1 VQTSE
6 PFTPLVEARGLTKRF
21 KVPTGTL
28 LAVDHVSLS
37 INSGE
42 VLGLVG
48 ESGSGKSTLSRMLLR
63 LTPLNAG
70 EIWFAG
76 RPLLQLRGRAL
87 QEIRRQMQI
96 VFQDPFS
103 SFDPR
108 MTVGQSVAEGL
119 YFLPRDRRRARVAE
133 LLELVGLSPDQMRRY
148 PHEFSGGQ
156 RQRLAIARAL
166 APNPRF
172 VIADEPVSALDI
184 SIQAQILNLF
194 RGLQRQL
201 GLTYLFV
208 AHDLAVVHHIA
219 DRVMVMYRGRVVEDT
234 DKTALFARPHHPYT
248 QLLLAAAVEVVG
260 LSGKTGAG
268 GSGPEGREEGRG
280 CAFAPRCP
288 LADTGCRSTPPPLRE
303 VRPGHMAACFKAEQA
318 AALMV
323 AGTSEEGQGMA
334 HG

>member
-1 VQTSE
+1 ME
-6 PFTPLVEARGLTKRF
+6 PSSPLVEARDLTKRF

-28 LAVDHVSLS
+28 LAVDHVSFR
-37 INSGE
+37 IEPGE
-42 VLGLVG
+42 VVGLVG
-48 ESGSGKSTLSRMLLR
+48 ESGSGKSTLARLLLR
-63 LTPLNAG
+63 LIPLTEG
-70 EIWFAG
+70 TIRFEG
-76 RPLLQLRGRAL
+76 RPLLQSRGREL
-87 QEIRRQMQI
+87 QEIRRRMQI

-119 YFLPRDRRRARVAE
+119 YFLPRSRRGARVTE
-133 LLELVGLSPDQMRRY
+133 LLELVGLSPDQKDRY

-166 APNPRF
+166 GPGPRF

-184 SIQAQILNLF
+184 SIQAQMLNLF
-194 RGLQRQL
+194 RDLQRRL

-208 AHDLAVVHHIA
+208 GHDLAVVHHIA
-219 DRVMVMYRGRVVEDT
+219 DRVMVMYRGRVVEEAE
-234 DKTALFARPHHPYT
+234 KTALFARPHHPYT
-248 QLLLAAAVEVVG
+248 QLLLASAVEVVG

-268 GSGPEGREEGRG
+268 GSGPEGNQDTRG

-288 LADTGCRSTPPPLRE
+288 LADSGCREAPPPLRE
-303 VRPGHMAACFKAEQA
+303 VGAGHRAACFKAEQA
-318 AALMV
+318 AA
-323 AGTSEEGQGMA
+323 

>member
-1 VQTSE
+1 LRTAEASS
-6 PFTPLVEARGLTKRF
+6 PLVEGRDLTKRF

-28 LAVDHVSLS
+28 LAVDHVSLR
-37 INSGE
+37 IQPGE
-42 VLGLVG
+42 VVGLVG
-48 ESGSGKSTLSRMLLR
+48 ESGSGKSTLARILLR
-63 LTPLNAG
+63 LTPLNEG
-70 EIWFAG
+70 DIQFEG
-76 RPLLQLRGRAL
+76 RPLLQMRGRTL
-87 QEIRRQMQI
+87 QEIRRRMQI

-119 YFLPRDRRRARVAE
+119 YFLPRGKRRARVAE
-133 LLELVGLSPDQMRRY
+133 LLELVGLSPDQRDRY

-166 APNPRF
+166 APGPRF

-208 AHDLAVVHHIA
+208 GHDLAVIHHIA
-219 DRVMVMYRGRVVEDT
+219 DRVMVMYRGRVVEEAA
-234 DKTALFARPHHPYT
+234 KAALFARPHHPYT
-248 QLLLAAAVEVVG
+248 QLLLASAVEVVG

-268 GSGPEGREEGRG
+268 ARGESEGNQAALG

-288 LADTGCRSTPPPLRE
+288 LADSGCQDASPPLRE
-303 VRPGHMAACFKAEQA
+303 VRPGHWAACFKAEQA
-318 AALMV
+318 AALSG
-323 AGTSEEGQGMA
+323 AGIREEGARSDQ
-334 HG
+334 

>member
-1 VQTSE
+1 MSGEMDVHIAE
-6 PFTPLVEARGLTKRF
+6 PPTPLLEARGLTKRF

-28 LAVDHVSLS
+28 LAVDQVSLT
-37 INSGE
+37 IRNGE

-63 LTPLNAG
+63 LTPLNEG
-70 EIWFAG
+70 DIRFEG
-76 RPLLQLRGRAL
+76 RPLLQLRGGAL
-87 QEIRRQMQI
+87 REIRRRMQI

-119 YFLPRDRRRARVAE
+119 YFLPRAGRQARVGE
-133 LLELVGLSPDQMRRY
+133 LLELVGLSPDHMRRY

-194 RGLQRQL
+194 RALQRQL

-219 DRVMVMYRGRVVEDT
+219 DRVMVMYRGRVVET
-234 DKTALFARPHHPYT
+234 AEKTALFARPYHPYT

-260 LSGKTGAG
+260 LSGKIGAVG
-268 GSGPEGREEGRG
+268 GGQEGNNWERG

-288 LADTGCRSTPPPLRE
+288 LADSGCRSIPPPLRE
-303 VRPGHMAACFKAEQA
+303 VQPGHLAACFKAEQA
-318 AALMV
+318 ATLTDVGEA
-323 AGTSEEGQGMA
+323 
-334 HG
+334 